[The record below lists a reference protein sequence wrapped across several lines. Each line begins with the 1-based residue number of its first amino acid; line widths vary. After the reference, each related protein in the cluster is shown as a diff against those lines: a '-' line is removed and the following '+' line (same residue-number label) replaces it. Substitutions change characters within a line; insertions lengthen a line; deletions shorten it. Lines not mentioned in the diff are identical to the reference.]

1 MTDHECPSGAATGEP
16 APRLAEST
24 VPDLIGL
31 SLEQACE
38 AAAWAG
44 IKLNA
49 TSSSGLGRV
58 GVVVGQ
64 SPPPG
69 TIADPLGQINV
80 SISAPW
86 PTAQSMDATRSRP

>member
-1 MTDHECPSGAATGEP
+1 MTAHDRRSDVTAIPFRGGL
-16 APRLAEST
+16 RST

-31 SLEQACE
+31 SLEEACE

-49 TSSSGLGRV
+49 TSAERHGRL
-58 GVVVGQ
+58 GVVLAQ

-69 TIADPLGQINV
+69 SAMESSRQVHVVV
-80 SISAPW
+80 SAFGLPRG
-86 PTAQSMDATRSRP
+86 PAGA